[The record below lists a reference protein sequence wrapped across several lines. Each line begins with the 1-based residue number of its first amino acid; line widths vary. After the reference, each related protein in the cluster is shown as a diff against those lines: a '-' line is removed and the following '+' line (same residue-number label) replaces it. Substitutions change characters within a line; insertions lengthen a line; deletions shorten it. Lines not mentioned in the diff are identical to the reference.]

1 MAASYRAHAHL
12 MGLTLA
18 STRLS
23 TAALVGFLA
32 FPMGFLFKGGV
43 YFKIVL
49 FCKIMTDIKY
59 HLNETDRS
67 RLNCSNDSLFC

>member
-1 MAASYRAHAHL
+1 MAASYRAPARL

-23 TAALVGFLA
+23 AVVLVGFLV
-32 FPMGFLFKGGV
+32 FPMGRLFKGGV

-49 FCKIMTDIKY
+49 FRKITDIKY
-59 HLNETDRS
+59 HLNDTGRS
-67 RLNCSNDSLFC
+67 RLNCSNVSLFC

>member
-1 MAASYRAHAHL
+1 MAASYRAPVHL
-12 MGLTLA
+12 MRLTLA
-18 STRLS
+18 STRFS
-23 TAALVGFLA
+23 ARALVGFLA
-32 FPMGFLFKGGV
+32 FPMGCLFQGGV

-49 FCKIMTDIKY
+49 FCKITDIKY